1 MERVNVVARIAIDD
15 GVAYVAWPEGGGEP
29 RSVRLDGAMLR
40 DVRTR
45 GAMRP
50 VVGDWVEVSPDGMV
64 LALRPRRTRLARRA
78 AGGQDVEQV
87 IAANVDVAFVATAAD
102 GDVNERRLER
112 YLALVRDGGVEPVI
126 LLTKADLCADLGVE
140 RARVRSVAP
149 GVDIVAVS
157 AETGEGVAEVAR
169 RIADGPHPRAPQPHA
184 PRGPC
189 VAALLGSSG
198 VGKSTLVNRL
208 LGEARQKVGDL
219 RGDGKGRHTTTR
231 REMVALPGGGML
243 LDMPGMRELGL
254 IDAADGLG
262 EAFAEVSALAEGCRF
277 RDCKHE
283 KEPGCAVR
291 SALEVGA
298 VEPQR
303 LASWRKL
310 GEEIEP
316 RSKRRR

>member
-1 MERVNVVARIAIDD
+1 VWWVNEVARIAIDD
-15 GVAYVAWPEGGGEP
+15 GVAYVAWPERGGEA

-45 GAMRP
+45 GGMRP
-50 VVGDWVEVSPDGMV
+50 VVGDWVEVSPDGIV
-64 LALRPRRTRLARRA
+64 LSLRPRRTRLARRA

-87 IAANVDVAFVATAAD
+87 IAANVDLAFVATAAD

-112 YLALVRDGGVEPVI
+112 YLALVRDGGVQPVI
-126 LLTKADLCADLGVE
+126 LLTKADLCPDLGVE

-157 AETGEGVAEVAR
+157 AETGEGLAEVAR
-169 RIADGPHPRAPQPHA
+169 RIAHGPHQRA
-184 PRGPC
+184 PRGAC

-208 LGEARQKVGDL
+208 LGETRQRVGDL

-231 REMVALPGGGML
+231 REMVTLPGGGML

-254 IDAADGLG
+254 IDAGDGL
-262 EAFAEVSALAEGCRF
+262 EKAFAEVSALAERCRF
-277 RDCKHE
+277 RDCRHE
-283 KEPGCAVR
+283 EEPGCAVR
-291 SALEVGA
+291 SALEEGTIDA
-298 VEPQR
+298 QR

-310 GEEIEP
+310 GEEIGA

>member
-1 MERVNVVARIAIDD
+1 VSEVARIAIDD
-15 GVAYVAWPEGGGEP
+15 GVAYVAWPEGGGAA
-29 RSVRLDGAMLR
+29 RSVRLDGRMLR
-40 DVRTR
+40 EVRTR
-45 GAMRP
+45 GGARP
-50 VVGDWVEVSPDGMV
+50 VVGDWVDLSPDGVV

-78 AGGQDVEQV
+78 PGGQDVEQV

-126 LLTKADLCADLGVE
+126 LLTKADACVDLGVE

-157 AETGEGVAEVAR
+157 VETGEGVAEVAR
-169 RIADGPHPRAPQPHA
+169 RMAHGPQGA
-184 PRGPC
+184 C

-208 LGEARQKVGDL
+208 LGESRQKVGDL

-231 REMVALPGGGML
+231 REMVMLPGGGML

-254 IDAADGLG
+254 IDAAEGLG

-283 KEPGCAVR
+283 KEPGCALR
-291 SALEVGA
+291 SALEAGA
-298 VEPQR
+298 VDPQR

-310 GEEIEP
+310 GDEMEP